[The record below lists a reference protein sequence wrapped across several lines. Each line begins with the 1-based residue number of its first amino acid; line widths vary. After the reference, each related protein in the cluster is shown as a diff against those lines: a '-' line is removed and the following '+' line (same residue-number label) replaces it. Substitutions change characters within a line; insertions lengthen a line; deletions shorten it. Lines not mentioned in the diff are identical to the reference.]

1 MTNCGEQT
9 MVLYHGFTLFPI
21 TLPDF
26 NLPLSSA
33 TLVFIYPTTLPHSE
47 GSSLDSQISTK
58 VTELVKYEVPLPC
71 LRFSLKVIYFH
82 KQLQDLSLYFT
93 KK

>member
-9 MVLYHGFTLFPI
+9 LVLYQGFTLFPI
-21 TLPDF
+21 TLADF

-33 TLVFIYPTTLPHSE
+33 TLVFIYPTTLSYSE
-47 GSSLDSQISTK
+47 GRSLHSQISMQ
-58 VTELVKYEVPLPC
+58 VIELIKYEVPLPC
-71 LRFSLKVIYFH
+71 LWFSLKVIH
-82 KQLQDLSLYFT
+82 LNTKLHNLSLCLT

>member
-1 MTNCGEQT
+1 MIKCGEQT
-9 MVLYHGFTLFPI
+9 LVLYQGFTLFPI

-33 TLVFIYPTTLPHSE
+33 TLVLIYPTTLPHSE
-47 GSSLDSQISTK
+47 GSSLDSQISTE
-58 VTELVKYEVPLPC
+58 VIELIKYAVPLPW

-82 KQLQDLSLYFT
+82 E
-93 KK
+93 